1 LSNCNLNKSAY
12 YLSKLTGHRY
22 SFLHETGK
30 TKIGMRLFNYL
41 CELNNIRNSNLLNL
55 LYEEDVLTE
64 DIFNSIIEDE
74 MSQHDHLKITS
85 VLLTIDTKPKYSY
98 QEFILEKS
106 NIE

>member
-1 LSNCNLNKSAY
+1 
-12 YLSKLTGHRY
+12 
-22 SFLHETGK
+22 
-30 TKIGMRLFNYL
+30 
-41 CELNNIRNSNLLNL
+41 

-98 QEFILEKS
+98 QEFIIEKS